1 MMWNK
6 RISDMLDAMQ
16 DDTVP
21 LSEAGA
27 CSAAQVQTLTLAK
40 VRGEAAARCPRRRPV
55 WGKLLAVAAAAAVLT
70 TTGLA
75 VGVSQGW
82 VRFFPSEEEVVQA
95 AMAGAEGDTA
105 GHSVPGRND
114 YEELQSVGEL
124 ADLRLESTLSEG
136 ETLVEQAQGTP
147 SDGWTRMRT
156 VEYREDGRLLWNSY
170 YQADGLTA
178 LNAIWDTG
186 LDLTW
191 LEGYYTPNPG
201 TGLATFHREAG
212 EDLNDSFYAEL
223 IGEYRGEK
231 GQIFN
236 LQYVYEKGS
245 EPLDQ
250 YRLAEE
256 YYEYYTT
263 KDGVRAAIQMETSH
277 TGKSLFWVDVSMGEI
292 DFSMFGTQVELDE
305 IHTILDSLELS
316 QMTGSFT
323 GN

>member
-1 MMWNK
+1 MWNK
-6 RISDMLDAMQ
+6 KISDLLDAIQ
-16 DDTVP
+16 DDTVS
-21 LSEAGA
+21 LTEAEA
-27 CSAAQVQTLTLAK
+27 CSVDQVQALTLAK
-40 VRGEAAARCPRRRPV
+40 VRGEAAARRPRRRPV

-82 VRFFPSEEEVVQA
+82 VHFFPSEEEVVQA

-156 VEYREDGRLLWNSY
+156 VEYEEDGRRLWDSD
-170 YQADGLTA
+170 YQADGLSA
-178 LNAIWDTG
+178 LAPLWDTG

-191 LEGYYTPNPG
+191 LEENCTPNPG
-201 TGLATFHREAG
+201 AGLATFHRAAG
-212 EDLNDSFYAEL
+212 EELAASFYAEL
-223 IGEYRGEK
+223 IGEYRGED

-263 KDGVRAAIQMETSH
+263 KDEVQAAIQMETSH
-277 TGKSLFWVDVSMGEI
+277 TGKSMFWVTVSAGEI
-292 DFSMFGTQVELDE
+292 DFYMTGTQVELE
-305 IHTILDSLELS
+305 ELRVILDSLKLS
-316 QMTGSFT
+316 GLA
-323 GN
+323 GG

>member
-1 MMWNK
+1 MWNK
-6 RISDMLDAMQ
+6 KISDLLDAIQ
-16 DDTVP
+16 DDTVS
-21 LSEAGA
+21 LTEAEA
-27 CSAAQVQTLTLAK
+27 CSVDQVQALTLAK
-40 VRGEAAARCPRRRPV
+40 VRGEAAARRPRRRPV

-201 TGLATFHREAG
+201 AGLATFHRGAG
-212 EDLNDSFYAEL
+212 EELAASFYAEL
-223 IGEYRGEK
+223 IGEYRGED
-231 GQIFN
+231 GEIFN

-245 EPLDQ
+245 EPLEQ
-250 YRLAEE
+250 YRLAEG
-256 YYEYYTT
+256 YHEYYTT
-263 KDGVRAAIQMETSH
+263 QDGAQAAIQMETSR
-277 TGKSLFWVDVSMGEI
+277 TGKSLFWVDASMGEI
-292 DFSMFGTQVELDE
+292 DFSMFGTQVELEE